1 LVNIRR
7 SYAFFQSKILRGFN
21 GPKSFMTHY
30 VYVYSY
36 RLTCDHCSRAVEFSY
51 NILVLIT
58 PFNMKGSC
66 VQNL

>member
-1 LVNIRR
+1 
-7 SYAFFQSKILRGFN
+7 
-21 GPKSFMTHY
+21 MTHY